1 MEGEMSITREKLAE
15 MEISKER
22 GKDDNDSLKGIRRRN
37 EPCLFFRL
45 VDTFVSSHISLAICW
60 MVIAISSWEQPI

>member
-1 MEGEMSITREKLAE
+1 MSITREKLAE

-37 EPCLFFRL
+37 EPCLFFILLCHRI
-45 VDTFVSSHISLAICW
+45 SHSPFAGW
-60 MVIAISSWEQPI
+60 